1 MCGGGGREAGSVSMT
16 SWKAQ
21 APAALEVPGVS
32 SSIGDSMPLHMTLSP
47 VDPSFLEGAS
57 SLARFGLD
65 IGGTLCKVVFFEPD
79 EAHAGGAPLDKSR
92 LSRTSAV
99 GDQEDVSIFSNG
111 GGSEV
116 NEEESSVCKRS
127 RPTPRVFSKSAMSA
141 GQARKMWVSSH
152 DPVHIP
158 GRGTLYFKCFG
169 VYHCLSLLNPPSC
182 NHLAFSL
189 PSTSECC
196 M

>member
-1 MCGGGGREAGSVSMT
+1 MT

-32 SSIGDSMPLHMTLSP
+32 SGSIGMTLSP

-92 LSRTSAV
+92 LSRTSA
-99 GDQEDVSIFSNG
+99 GEDFSNG
-111 GGSEV
+111 GAGSDAGSE
-116 NEEESSVCKRS
+116 EEASSSVSKRS
-127 RPTPRVFSKSAMSA
+127 RPTPRVFSKSAVSA

-158 GRGTLYFKCFG
+158 ERGTLYFKCFG
-169 VYHCLSLLNPPSC
+169 VYQIQPLSSFLVES
-182 NHLAFSL
+182 HAHSR
-189 PSTSECC
+189 PSTNEFCC
-196 M
+196 LTSMFDHNFIL